1 MKDATEGKVT
11 PVYLKLRGY
20 QVQEVPEAA
29 KPCAFSLV
37 CGDVGRRPFV
47 LAPERDSES
56 ERKRWMDA
64 FTKAIEIHSCE
75 LPPYFRPACLSPGV
89 WSYPNAMPP
98 RLQLS
103 RLNQKMPGEFDP

>member
-1 MKDATEGKVT
+1 LQILYYKTMKDATDSKAT

-20 QVQEVPEAA
+20 QVQEVSDAV

-47 LAPERDSES
+47 LAPERESDS

-64 FTKAIEIHSCE
+64 FKAAIGIHTGE
-75 LPPYFRPACLSPGV
+75 SPRV
-89 WSYPNAMPP
+89 IVCV
-98 RLQLS
+98 RL
-103 RLNQKMPGEFDP
+103 RLRV

>member
-1 MKDATEGKVT
+1 MKDATDSKAT

-20 QVQEVPEAA
+20 QVQEVSDAA

-47 LAPERDSES
+47 LAPERESDS

-64 FTKAIEIHSCE
+64 FKAAIGIHTGESPRVIVCVR
-75 LPPYFRPACLSPGV
+75 LPLRV
-89 WSYPNAMPP
+89 
-98 RLQLS
+98 
-103 RLNQKMPGEFDP
+103 